1 MSRVTLRGGYSG
13 GFRSPTLKEL
23 YTDWFHPYGGGFQI
37 VGSKDLKPEKSNNFN
52 LSTEVSLGKTVITA
66 MGQYS
71 LMDNKISSIWLN
83 NDTIYYRNLGKA
95 KILGVELGISQQ
107 LRSNIL
113 LKASYTYV
121 HDDLGKKSTERPH
134 TATFRVDYT
143 SRFFRKY
150 NPTLSFSGKY
160 FSSMDTYGNEDIS
173 EIDENTGMTSITTD
187 EYKIHYDG
195 YSVWRLTYAQP
206 LPYRFTLNAGINNLF
221 DYKTKFSSFYSSISP
236 GRTFYV
242 SLKWKL
248 N

>member
-1 MSRVTLRGGYSG
+1 M
-13 GFRSPTLKEL
+13 
-23 YTDWFHPYGGGFQI
+23 
-37 VGSKDLKPEKSNNFN
+37 
-52 LSTEVSLGKTVITA
+52 A
-66 MGQYS
+66 
-71 LMDNKISSIWLN
+71 
-83 NDTIYYRNLGKA
+83 
-95 KILGVELGISQQ
+95 
-107 LRSNIL
+107 
-113 LKASYTYV
+113 
-121 HDDLGKKSTERPH
+121 
-134 TATFRVDYT
+134 
-143 SRFFRKY
+143 
-150 NPTLSFSGKY
+150 
-160 FSSMDTYGNEDIS
+160 TYGNEDIS